1 MSHSRAIRHEQL
13 DAGGAGRHPGGG
25 PLHLRVRVVQPRGA
39 QHEGGRV
46 QTSHTAMQCS
56 QTVWASLWCNHDSCV
71 AQWPELCDIFFQ
83 KLEQSGDK
91 FLEHDE
97 KLILVG

>member
-46 QTSHTAMQCS
+46 QTSHNAMLNVARLSGHTGPACGAI
-56 QTVWASLWCNHDSCV
+56 TIPVWQNGQNYV
-71 AQWPELCDIFFQ
+71 TFF
-83 KLEQSGDK
+83 SRN
-91 FLEHDE
+91 
-97 KLILVG
+97 